1 MKCASHDTDELLMG
15 LKQGDPK
22 AFEAIYNNYVEELYR
37 HARRVIACKE
47 DCEEI
52 IQTVFESLWRSRQ
65 KSDIRSLRAYLYKA
79 VGFKAADYL
88 KQKAI
93 HERYVDHFRI
103 FEAAYDNTE
112 DTEQVS
118 AMIEGGLK
126 SLPKRLQGI
135 VRLKLAENLSNNEIA
150 KRTRLTHT
158 TVNTYMHQAYDHFRA
173 WYVEFSK
180 R

>member
-1 MKCASHDTDELLMG
+1 MG

-22 AFEAIYNNYVEELYR
+22 AFEVIYNRYVEELYR
-37 HARRVIACKE
+37 HARRVIPCKE

-79 VGFKAADYL
+79 VGFKVADYL

-93 HERYVDHFRI
+93 HQRYVDHFRI
-103 FEAAYDNTE
+103 FEAVYDNTA

-118 AMIEGGLK
+118 DLIEGGLK
-126 SLPKRLQGI
+126 SLPKRLQSI
-135 VRLKLAENLSNNEIA
+135 VRLKLTENLSNDEIA
-150 KRTRLTHT
+150 KRTSLTHT